1 MAEEL
6 GGQGGDEGWG
16 RKILK
21 AVIGTTDEAAGPEV
35 PEAAAQAA
43 APAGSVASG
52 GDSIVGQI
60 PQLATLIGL
69 IRDLPPEVNKKTG
82 AAIVRKTMGAMGVS
96 VEDILMRTD
105 IARSSI
111 QTEIEANRK
120 AIEDTKRQIAQME
133 SNIESAQKKMSELD
147 EVLELFK

>member
-1 MAEEL
+1 MADEL
-6 GGQGGDEGWG
+6 SGQGGDEGWG

-21 AVIGTTDEAAGPEV
+21 AVIGTSEEALSPDAPGVAG
-35 PEAAAQAA
+35 QAA
-43 APAGSVASG
+43 APAGPVPAG
-52 GDSIVGQI
+52 GDSVVGRI

-105 IARSSI
+105 IAKSSI
-111 QTEIEANRK
+111 QTEIEVNRK
-120 AIEDTKRQIAQME
+120 AIEDAKRQIAEMDK
-133 SNIESAQKKMSELD
+133 NIESAQKQMSELD